1 MAPVS
6 HPKDNG
12 LERHYYDACTLG
24 IREYVVGINN
34 SRKHGFVAFTS
45 HLAFGEALANEI
57 LTIRQDRQKEAEQA
71 KARMELITE
80 MALSES
86 LSVGGNDVNS
96 DLLFKVLSL
105 NPRLKVADGLNLA
118 CAITFGCKKFITTD
132 RDMTGGGNFKAA
144 VVALS
149 SEYNHCA
156 LVICEK

>member
-1 MAPVS
+1 MAPVGS
-6 HPKDNG
+6 RKDD

-24 IREYVVGINN
+24 VREYVVGINN

-57 LTIRQDRQKEAEQA
+57 LTVRQGRQKEAEQA

-80 MALSES
+80 MALSNS
-86 LSVGGNDVNS
+86 LNVGGNDVGS
-96 DLLFKVLSL
+96 DLLNRVLGL
-105 NPRLKVADGLNLA
+105 NSRIKVADALNLA

-144 VVALS
+144 VAALS
-149 SEYNHCA
+149 QEYNGGA